1 MVGLFSTRAGL
12 PCQKRINAAMLMLVT
27 IWGLNFPIVKGA
39 FAELP
44 PFAFNGLRFA
54 GASVLLLAV
63 LRRLEGP
70 QRIPRSD
77 LLGLALLGLLGHAG
91 YQTLFMAG
99 LARTTAGHSS
109 LILALVPLF
118 VGVLGV
124 ALGLERPSRRMWA
137 GLVIAFVGVFALIGG
152 RGGLPTAG
160 GSVVGD
166 LLTLSAS
173 LCWAAYTVLSR
184 PFLTRMSALRL
195 TTVTLVLG
203 LPVIL
208 ASAIPD
214 LLRVNWPGVS
224 VGSWAALSFSSVF
237 AVVISYVIW
246 YTSVQA
252 FGSARTAAF
261 SYLIPVVALISAWA
275 LLGEPLGA
283 LQTLGGSVVLFG
295 VWLARM
301 EVVAEEVVADAR
313 R

>member
-1 MVGLFSTRAGL
+1 MVGLFLTPTGM
-12 PCQKRINAAMLMLVT
+12 PCQRRINAAMLMLVT

-54 GASVLLLAV
+54 GAAVLLLAA

-70 QRIPRSD
+70 QRIPPSD
-77 LLGLALLGLLGHAG
+77 LPGLALLGLLGHAG

-124 ALGLERPSRRMWA
+124 AVGLERPSPRMWA
-137 GLVIAFVGVFALIGG
+137 GLVIALGGVIALVAGS
-152 RGGLPTAG
+152 GGLSIEG
-160 GSVVGD
+160 GSVGGD
-166 LLTLSAS
+166 LLTLAAS

-184 PFLTRMSALRL
+184 PYLRKMSALRL
-195 TTVTLVLG
+195 TTVTLILG

-208 ASAIPD
+208 ASAIPG
-214 LLRVNWPGVS
+214 LLRVDWPAVS
-224 VGSWAALSFSSVF
+224 LRAWAALSFSAVF

-283 LQTLGGSVVLFG
+283 LQVLGGSVVLFG
-295 VWLARM
+295 VWI
-301 EVVAEEVVADAR
+301 AR
-313 R
+313 REVIADVRR

>member
-1 MVGLFSTRAGL
+1 MVGLFSTRTGM
-12 PCQKRINAAMLMLVT
+12 PCQRRINAAMLMLVT
-27 IWGLNFPIVKGA
+27 IWGLNFPIVKSA
-39 FAELP
+39 FTELP

-54 GASVLLLAV
+54 GAAVLLLVV

-70 QRIPRSD
+70 QRIPPSD
-77 LLGLALLGLLGHAG
+77 LPGLALLGLLGHAG

-124 ALGLERPSRRMWA
+124 AVGLERPSPRMWA
-137 GLVIAFVGVFALIGG
+137 GLVIAFVGVFALIAG
-152 RGGLPTAG
+152 RGGLPSEG

-184 PFLTRMSALRL
+184 PFLRRMSALRL
-195 TTVTLVLG
+195 TTVTLILG

-208 ASAIPD
+208 ASAIPG
-214 LLRVNWPGVS
+214 LLRVDWSAVS
-224 VGSWAALSFSSVF
+224 MRSWASLSFSAVF

-283 LQTLGGSVVLFG
+283 LQVLGGSVVLFG
-295 VWLARM
+295 VWIARR
-301 EVVAEEVVADAR
+301 EVVADVR

>member
-1 MVGLFSTRAGL
+1 MAGLFSTRGGM
-12 PCQKRINAAMLMLVT
+12 PFPGRINAAMLLLVT

-39 FAELP
+39 FSELP

-54 GASVLLLAV
+54 VAAVLLLAV
-63 LRRLEGP
+63 LRRREGS
-70 QRIPRSD
+70 QRIPPAD
-77 LLGLALLGLLGHAG
+77 LPGLVLLGLLGHAG

-118 VGVLGV
+118 VGVFGV
-124 ALGLERPSRRMWA
+124 AMGLERPSPRMWA
-137 GLVIAFVGVFALIGG
+137 GLVIAFAGVIALIAG
-152 RGGLPTAG
+152 RGGLSND
-160 GSVVGD
+160 GSSVAGD

-184 PFLTRMSALRL
+184 PFLRRMSALRL
-195 TTVTLVLG
+195 TTVTLFLG

-208 ASAIPD
+208 ASAVPG
-214 LLRVNWPGVS
+214 LLRVNWPAIS
-224 VGSWAALSFSSVF
+224 PSSWAALAFSAVF
-237 AVVISYVIW
+237 AVVVSYVIW

-261 SYLIPVVALISAWA
+261 SYLIPVVALISAWM
-275 LLGEPLGA
+275 LLGEPLGTV
-283 LQTLGGSVVLFG
+283 QVLGGSVVLFG
-295 VWLARM
+295 VWLARR
-301 EVVAEEVVADAR
+301 EVVVDAR